1 MVIFVGS
8 SVAFVIFFS
17 LLILHIYRKKSAI
30 KNLQKISLFQN
41 QIKVFSSELDS
52 LLKQFVSKE
61 QEDDFAAKWQ
71 NLYSEIGRYR
81 ISKKN
86 AAFSEINNFKETFRN
101 LHKIIFQ
108 SNAEIKR
115 K

>member
-41 QIKVFSSELDS
+41 QIKVFSSEFDS
-52 LLKQFVSKE
+52 LLKSIVTKK
-61 QEDDFAAKWQ
+61 QEDEFAAKWQ
-71 NLYSEIGRYR
+71 NLYSELVRCSIP
-81 ISKKN
+81 KKN
-86 AAFSEINNFKETFRN
+86 AAFSFQKSIISRKLLEICTRLFFSQMLK
-101 LHKIIFQ
+101 
-108 SNAEIKR
+108 
-115 K
+115 